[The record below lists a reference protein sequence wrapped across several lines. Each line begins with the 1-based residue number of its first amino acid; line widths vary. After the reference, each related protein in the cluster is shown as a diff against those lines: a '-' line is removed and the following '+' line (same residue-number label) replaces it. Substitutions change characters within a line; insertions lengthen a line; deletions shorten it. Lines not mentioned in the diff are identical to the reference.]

1 MLGFGLCTLMEL
13 GFQEDSQVNMWDRP
27 SLLFPK
33 LTFILFQAQQ
43 PLCKKKFGSGGMSE
57 VRGFPVTG
65 RAVVSHL
72 PFLSIYTIIFLKKE
86 LFWL

>member
-43 PLCKKKFGSGGMSE
+43 PLCKKKIRQWWNE
-57 VRGFPVTG
+57 
-65 RAVVSHL
+65 
-72 PFLSIYTIIFLKKE
+72 
-86 LFWL
+86 